1 MSLEREK
8 NIIGNLTKTQRGDGV
23 LDMEESGGGGEKSL
37 DLDIFIICSQQY
49 FLRNGYYKK
58 EKK

>member
-8 NIIGNLTKTQRGDGV
+8 NIIGNLSKTQRGDGV

-49 FLRNGYYKK
+49 FLVGL
-58 EKK
+58 